1 MTATGTTSPEKGR
14 RIVGAERQS
23 LAKDLVRRYSE
34 GESIRALASS
44 TGRSYGF
51 VHRVLTDPG
60 CSSPAWR
67 LPRKAMPSPPE
78 GVNAPAVGLEREGPV
93 ATVTLRRPDV
103 IDAQTPAMWEAL
115 REIARQLPGD
125 VRMVVVRGQGR
136 AFSAG
141 LDTSIA
147 RESWAGELASLPPE
161 QAAERIAGFQEAFA
175 WLRRPDLITVAAVQG
190 PAIGAGFQL
199 ALACD
204 LRVLA
209 ADAQLAMA
217 EVTLGLVPDLGGTK
231 RLVEL
236 VGYARA
242 LEICLTGRR
251 LAASEALQLGL
262 ANLVVPAAELDAAV
276 DDLIAARA
284 RRRPGRRDRD
294 QRLADRRRRTPV
306 SRAGARRS
314 GRRRCAA
321 CGNWPGWGSDRPA
334 EQAGRTALRGE
345 GQRQQRSVE

>member
-1 MTATGTTSPEKGR
+1 M
-14 RIVGAERQS
+14 
-23 LAKDLVRRYSE
+23 
-34 GESIRALASS
+34 
-44 TGRSYGF
+44 
-51 VHRVLTDPG
+51 
-60 CSSPAWR
+60 
-67 LPRKAMPSPPE
+67 
-78 GVNAPAVGLEREGPV
+78 NAPAVGLEREGPV

-103 IDAQTPAMWEAL
+103 LNAQTPAMWEAL

-147 RESWAGELASLPPE
+147 RELGGQLASLPPE

-276 DDLIAARA
+276 DDLIAAVLVA
-284 RRRPGRRDRD
+284 DRD
-294 QRLADRRRRTPV
+294 AVIEIKGLLT
-306 SRAGARRS
+306 GAAVRS
-314 GRRRCAA
+314 Y
-321 CGNWPGWGSDRPA
+321 P
-334 EQAGRTALRGE
+334 EQARAEREAQVRRLRELAGLGE
-345 GQRQQRSVE
+345 